1 MQEDVENRTLTLIIN
16 GTKFSGRL
24 LKAAICKYMAH
35 RKEVKHQKQQ
45 KRDAPVIPHGK
56 QSVKQLVGQG
66 QGVSNIE
73 LTDAS
78 IRGFDRIARKYGVDY
93 AIKRDRSS
101 DPPKFLIFF
110 KGRDNDAITAAFQE
124 YAGKKVRK
132 ASRPSVLQKLAVFKT
147 MVRDSAEKVKKKVLE
162 R

>member
-1 MQEDVENRTLTLIIN
+1 MQEEVENRTLTLIVN

-24 LKAAICKYMAH
+24 LKAAIGKYMAH
-35 RKEVKHQKQQ
+35 RKEVKQQ
-45 KRDAPVIPHGK
+45 KNRDGPVIPHGK

-73 LTDAS
+73 LTDPS
-78 IRGFDRIARKYGVDY
+78 IRDFERIARKYGVDY
-93 AIKRDRSS
+93 AVKRDRAS

-132 ASRPSVLQKLAVFKT
+132 ASRPSVLQRLAAFKN
-147 MVRDSAEKVKKKVLE
+147 MVRDSTEKVKKKVLE

>member
-1 MQEDVENRTLTLIIN
+1 MQEEVENRTLTLIVN

-24 LKAAICKYMAH
+24 LKAAIGKYMAH
-35 RKEVKHQKQQ
+35 RKEVKQQ
-45 KRDAPVIPHGK
+45 KNRDGPVVPHGK

-73 LTDAS
+73 LTDPS
-78 IRGFDRIARKYGVDY
+78 IRDFERVARKYGVDY
-93 AIKRDRSS
+93 AVKRDRTS

-132 ASRPSVLQKLAVFKT
+132 ASRPSVLQKLAQFKD
-147 MVRDSAEKVKKKVLE
+147 MVRDSTEKVKKKVLE

>member
-1 MQEDVENRTLTLIIN
+1 MQEEVENRTLTLAVN

-24 LKAAICKYMAH
+24 LKAAVCKYMAH
-35 RKEVKHQKQQ
+35 RKEVKQQ
-45 KRDAPVIPHGK
+45 KNRDGPVVPHGK

-73 LTDAS
+73 LTDPS
-78 IRGFDRIARKYGVDY
+78 IRDFERIARKYGVDY

-101 DPPKFLIFF
+101 DPPRFLIFF

-124 YAGKKVRK
+124 YANQKVKK
-132 ASRPSVLQKLAVFKT
+132 ASRPSVMKRLEAFRD
-147 MVRDSAEKVKKKVLE
+147 MVVDSADKVRKKVLE